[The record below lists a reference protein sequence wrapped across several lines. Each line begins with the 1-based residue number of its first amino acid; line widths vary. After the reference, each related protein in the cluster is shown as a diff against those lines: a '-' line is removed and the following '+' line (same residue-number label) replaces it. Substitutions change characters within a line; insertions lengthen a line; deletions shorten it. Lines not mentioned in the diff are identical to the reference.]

1 MPLTLTQLKKL
12 HDKAYDTGYVTR
24 LRASNDFV
32 FYWITQWDDQLLQ
45 DSQLG
50 YRGEFDIL
58 RKAGRQILT
67 ELDENPVQNDF
78 EPINE
83 TNDDNAELADGLY
96 RTDDHDNA
104 TIQAYTNSKMESVV
118 CGVGA
123 WMLYTD
129 YASLQ
134 SDENRNQV
142 IKRRPLFEANN
153 TVFWDPNARLL
164 DRSDANYVSV
174 LTAYSEDGYLD
185 LVEELTGERPDSVNM
200 DSFKQPEH
208 SYSFPWLGGE
218 GKKIYVVEFFHREKV
233 KVKMVTFSDPFGE
246 TMTMP
251 VEDIE
256 DVRDEMESN
265 GFTFEPEK
273 TVTRWQVTKYIASG
287 AEILNGET
295 KVLDDET
302 GEQQRTGEVIVG
314 QHIPVVP
321 EFGEHAYVEGEPH
334 WEGVVRLAKDPQR
347 LRNFGMS
354 YLADIVSRSPRVK
367 PIYWQEQIAG
377 LEKYYSENGADDNYP
392 YKIMHRTDTNGEP
405 LPIGPIAVTPEQP
418 MPTALVA
425 MLGMTKE
432 AVEDVAPAGLPGE
445 MSDPDTQIAFKTVAA
460 LQTRIDKQSSTY
472 QQNFKHAKRR
482 DAEIWASMAVE
493 IYDAPRKTTVTAP
506 DGTKKQVE
514 IMESVIDSDT
524 GEFVTL
530 RDLTGSEFSVYS
542 KIGPAYS
549 SQKEQTVEKLT
560 LMIQGMAPGDPI
572 RRALE
577 LKVLLLMDGTEFDDV
592 QEYAKNELILS
603 GIRKPETDEEKA
615 MLQEAQNR
623 PQEPSAEMILAQGE
637 MLKGQAAKER
647 NQIEV
652 MKVQGNFQNEQ
663 MKRMIDEFKAATDRL
678 NTQIDA
684 QEAGANISYKR
695 SDTMGK
701 ELDNA
706 MKIKELR
713 NVDVSMLSDDD
724 LVRQAW
730 GE

>member
-12 HDKAYDTGYVTR
+12 HDKAYDNGYVTR

-45 DSQLG
+45 DSQLA

-78 EPINE
+78 EPKNE
-83 TNDDNAELADGLY
+83 TRDDAAELADGLY
-96 RTDDHDNA
+96 RTDDHDNT
-104 TIQAYTNSKMESVV
+104 TIQAYSNAKMESMV

-123 WMLYTD
+123 WLLYTD

-134 SDENRNQV
+134 SEENRNQV
-142 IKRRPLFEANN
+142 VKRRPLFEANN

-164 DRSDANYVSV
+164 DRSDAKYVFV
-174 LTAYSEDGYLD
+174 LSAYSEDGYLD

-200 DSFKQPEH
+200 DSFKNPEH

-218 GKKIYVVEFFHREKV
+218 GKKIYVTEFFYREKV
-233 KVKMVTFSDPFGE
+233 KVKMVTFTDPFGE
-246 TMTMP
+246 STTMKS
-251 VEDIE
+251 EDVE
-256 DVRDEMESN
+256 DVRDEMAMN

-295 KVLDDET
+295 KVIDEES
-302 GEQQRTGEVIVG
+302 GDEQRIGEVIVG

-334 WEGVVRLAKDPQR
+334 WEGIVRLAKDPQR

-354 YLADIVSRSPRVK
+354 YLADIVSRSPRPK
-367 PIYWQEQIAG
+367 PIYWQDQIAG
-377 LEKYYSENGADDNYP
+377 LEDYYAENGADDNFP
-392 YKIMHRTDTNGEP
+392 YKIMHRFDKDGRE
-405 LPIGPIAVTPEQP
+405 LIQGPVAITPEQP
-418 MPTALVA
+418 MPQSLVA
-425 MLGMTKE
+425 MLALTKE
-432 AVEDVAPAGLPGE
+432 SVEDVAPAGLPGE

-482 DAEIWASMAVE
+482 DAEIWASMAIE
-493 IYDAPRKTTVTAP
+493 IYDAPRKTTITAP
-506 DGTKKQVE
+506 DGTKTQVE
-514 IMESVIDSDT
+514 IMESVVDSET
-524 GEFVTL
+524 GELVTL
-530 RDLTGSEFSVYS
+530 RDLTGAEFEVYS

-549 SQKEQTVEKLT
+549 SQKEQTIETLT

-592 QEYAKNELILS
+592 QKYAKNELILS
-603 GIRKPETDEEKA
+603 GIREPETDEEKQ
-615 MLQEAQNR
+615 MVLESQQR
-623 PQEPSAEMILAQGE
+623 RTEPTAEMVLAQGE
-637 MLKGQAAKER
+637 LLKGQAAKEK
-647 NQIEV
+647 NQIEI
-652 MKVQGNFQNEQ
+652 MKIQGNFQNEQ

-684 QEAGANISYKR
+684 QEANANINFKR

-713 NVDVSMLSDDD
+713 NVDISMLSDDD
-724 LVRQAW
+724 LFNQAM
-730 GE
+730 G